1 LQQVEADQTTV
12 VPTAKRRATFRQ
24 WLSHNEVPF
33 QSRNLEPSMTAPG
46 STYLAHVRA
55 AEARFPRGGVWVFAA
70 WYAVGSAAYVW
81 GAKPSAALAAVTIAA
96 FAAGDSV
103 IIWVLFR
110 SGPQAFHAD
119 ADGLRLGSGLASAK
133 GRRHLSWGDVQ
144 QLRISQRKHGV
155 LLEVLV
161 GNGAAQPY
169 RSGLRQFADLAFMF
183 GVPVTGVSRNTPAL
197 VVPRRDPPRYEIPLI
212 QVTAPEVHAA
222 LAQVGAST
230 VIAAVD

>member
-1 LQQVEADQTTV
+1 
-12 VPTAKRRATFRQ
+12 
-24 WLSHNEVPF
+24 
-33 QSRNLEPSMTAPG
+33 MTAPG
-46 STYLAHVRA
+46 STYSAHVRA
-55 AEARFPRGGVWVFAA
+55 AEARFPRGGVWVFAT
-70 WYAVGSAAYVW
+70 WYAVAAAAFVW
-81 GAKPSAALAAVTIAA
+81 GAKPSAAFAVVAIAA
-96 FAAGDSV
+96 FAAGAGY
-103 IIWVLFR
+103 IIWVQFR

-119 ADGLRLGSGLASAK
+119 ADGLRLGVGPASAK
-133 GRRHLSWGDVQ
+133 SRCDLSWGDVQ
-144 QLRISQRKHGV
+144 QLRISERKHGV

-161 GNGAAQPY
+161 SNGAAHQY